1 MPQFPFFTKVSTQ
14 ISEMVGDAM
23 AKINES
29 VNILQEK
36 DGSLGVDSCGMY
48 DYYYFCVLVRS
59 NISSDDRSSYVTTL
73 K

>member
-14 ISEMVGDAM
+14 ISNMVEDAM

-36 DGSLGVDSCGMY
+36 DSSLGVDSCGMTIILL
-48 DYYYFCVLVRS
+48 FCVLVRS
-59 NISSDDRSSYVTTL
+59 NITSMIDHHM
-73 K
+73 